1 MEDKTMTID
10 IERYE
15 ELLDI
20 ETRVMVARDMT
31 LRERYIKLTDLL
43 CILGFKGDVDKIE
56 KEEKERLRV
65 HAESTGIEN
74 E

>member
-1 MEDKTMTID
+1 MTID